1 MDARARRRYRF
12 VERRANER
20 MTDRLTNPPDDAFVL
35 RRSVVIENRAASLS
49 GAKRTLV
56 VAIEDKQSDVAS
68 NRRNTSSSASFE
80 HDNGKAWTE
89 RFHEPGQYVMARC
102 ACGAET
108 RLPLARSPYHVRY
121 DSSRLDSA
129 KVEFLV
135 DLKTHPNALTA
146 AAPGFTFSVS
156 APSGG
161 GFSNVLFAERS
172 LESAMRKEHNL
183 VIVAYG
189 TNGMASVRSLLDW
202 QPAMAYASQHAVTVF
217 YLCESQEDAAL
228 LSLHDEWREEG
239 FKIIAC
245 YGDLDD
251 QIFLME
257 QCFAT
262 GAPGAGGRPVV
273 LGADPSRAS
282 ALLAGAEGETARRL
296 LALIESR
303 GVAKDNVLTSD
314 FY

>member
-1 MDARARRRYRF
+1 M
-12 VERRANER
+12 
-20 MTDRLTNPPDDAFVL
+20 
-35 RRSVVIENRAASLS
+35 RSVVIENRAASLN

-68 NRRNTSSSASFE
+68 NRLHAASSAAYVR
-80 HDNGKAWTE
+80 DNGKAWTE
-89 RFHEPGQYVMARC
+89 RFHEPGQYVMATFSSRDDD
-102 ACGAET
+102 ETETT

-121 DSSRLDSA
+121 DSARLDSA

-135 DLKTHPNALTA
+135 DAETHSPRLYA
-146 AAPGFTFSVS
+146 AAPGDTFTVS
-156 APSGG
+156 APAGG

-172 LESAMRKEHNL
+172 LESAMRKEHDL
-183 VIVAYG
+183 ILVAYG
-189 TNGMASVRSLLDW
+189 TNGMASVRALLDW
-202 QPAMAYASQHAVTVF
+202 QPAMAYATEHPVCVF

-228 LSLHDEWREEG
+228 LSLHDAWREEG

-245 YGDLDD
+245 YGTLDD

-262 GAPGAGGRPVV
+262 GAPGAGGRPVIV
-273 LGADPSRAS
+273 GADASRAS

-296 LALIESR
+296 LALFESR